1 MLARWAHPKRGILT
15 PDHFLPVL
23 SSTDQWNQLT
33 LQLLRQAGVDF
44 AGIDPFP
51 RIAFNVSSHQ
61 LKQESIVCLLE
72 QIAAS
77 APSRSTSWRWRSTE
91 LALISNPS
99 EAQAAVDAVRQM
111 GLTTALDDF
120 GVGFWS
126 LKHLREI
133 AFDRL
138 KLDRSFVQGIS
149 ECKRSQVF
157 VGAIIDLA
165 RKLGLTVV
173 VEGVEDIETADT
185 LARLG
190 CDYGQGY
197 LYGRP
202 APAAV
207 ARTRATESACEG
219 AAATRGSAPH
229 GGAASPIGMTEA
241 VVSA

>member
-1 MLARWAHPKRGILT
+1 M
-15 PDHFLPVL
+15 
-23 SSTDQWNQLT
+23 
-33 LQLLRQAGVDF
+33 
-44 AGIDPFP
+44 
-51 RIAFNVSSHQ
+51 
-61 LKQESIVCLLE
+61 
-72 QIAAS
+72 
-77 APSRSTSWRWRSTE
+77 
-91 LALISNPS
+91 ALISNPS
-99 EAQAAVDAVRQM
+99 EAQAAVEAVRQM
-111 GLTTALDDF
+111 GLSTALDDF
-120 GVGFWS
+120 GVGFSS

-149 ECKRSQVF
+149 DNRRSQVF

-202 APAAV
+202 APADA
-207 ARTRATESACEG
+207 ARP
-219 AAATRGSAPH
+219 AARCPCFRGSSRDGRQLSPCRNSKPDQLA
-229 GGAASPIGMTEA
+229 GGAGERLTPIAGRSSQKGKLTTFLPKLVGNLPA
-241 VVSA
+241 CYR